1 MVEQLFF
8 KYAKELGQKSGLYL
22 SGAYLSFAL
31 KLPQLISMEENR
43 QQMLKRMILVQV
55 ALYVVI
61 LFFVWFAW
69 FAFNDLE
76 ANNVI
81 RRSTHVERFLYS
93 LIFTVLYT
101 ASSIWVLR
109 VTRKTHKLRSQAIDK
124 KFQTVEEAS
133 QLREQFMAN
142 MSHEIRT
149 PLNAI
154 IGFTHVLTRSN
165 LQPAQQELANNI
177 QTSSETLLNIVN
189 DILDFSKIEAG
200 MLVLEKTPFDL
211 PSLLYSVRQMFMEK
225 ARAKDLSLDFDLA
238 PGLSQQVQG
247 DPTRVTQIFVNLLS
261 NAIKFTQRGGVLVRA
276 TLLETTA
283 NRVHIQVEVRDTGIG
298 IPQDQLERVFE
309 RFTQSDEQ
317 TTRLYG
323 GTGLGLPIV
332 KQLAEAMQGSISVKS
347 EPGLGSVFTLVLPF
361 EVATVENVIETP
373 KEIDEKNVDLPH
385 LQLLVAED
393 NPMNRRV
400 VELLFEEWGFPYS
413 MVHNGREAV
422 ELLRENPER
431 FDLVFMDIQ
440 MPEMDG
446 YEATRQIRQDLG
458 LNVPIVAMTAHA
470 LAGEREKCIRLG
482 MNDYI
487 AKPFREAEFRQIIT
501 RFAPKITSPT
511 PLELDREYLQETTL
525 GNAAYQK
532 ELAQI
537 FLAQTPKDLDAIHAA
552 LHTNDLSAA
561 AKAAHN
567 MKSTVG
573 YMGFA
578 KNIGQ
583 QLAAFEGA
591 CEQGKNL
598 LELQSHLQQINSMV
612 EQAREVVEKEFIV

>member
-1 MVEQLFF
+1 MIEQIIF
-8 KYAKELGQKSGLYL
+8 KYAKEFGQKSGV
-22 SGAYLSFAL
+22 YLSFAF
-31 KLPQLISMEENR
+31 KIPHWVNMEENR
-43 QQMLKRMILVQV
+43 QQILNRMVMIQIIL
-55 ALYVVI
+55 YIGI
-61 LFFVWFAW
+61 LIFVWASW
-69 FAFNDLE
+69 VAFNDLE
-76 ANNVI
+76 ANGIV
-81 RRSTHVERFLYS
+81 RDTRMERFWYS
-93 LIFTVLYT
+93 LIFTLLYT
-101 ASSIWVLR
+101 ASSIWLFR
-109 VTRKTHKLRSQAIDK
+109 VNKKTHRMRSLAIDK

-154 IGFTHVLTRSN
+154 LGFTSLLTRAD
-165 LQPAQQELANNI
+165 LKPQQRELANNI
-177 QTSSETLLNIVN
+177 QNSSETLLTIVN

-200 MLVLEKTPFDL
+200 MLILEKTPFDL
-211 PSLLYSVRQMFMEK
+211 HGLLHSVQQMFLEK
-225 ARAKDLSLDFDLA
+225 ARAKNLSLDFDLA
-238 PGLSQQVQG
+238 PDLPQKLLG

-261 NAIKFTQRGGVLVRA
+261 NAIKFTHRGGVLVRA
-276 TLLETTA
+276 RTLEPLEKNQA
-283 NRVHIQVEVRDTGIG
+283 RIQVEVRDTGIG
-298 IPQDQLERVFE
+298 IPGEQIERVFQ

-332 KQLAEAMQGSISVKS
+332 KQLAEAMSGSIQVRS
-347 EPGLGSVFTLVLPF
+347 EVGLGSTFTLTLPL
-361 EVATVENVIETP
+361 ELVNDET
-373 KEIDEKNVDLPH
+373 ELAIDAQADEAAIDLPH
-385 LQLLVAED
+385 LRLLVAED

-400 VELLFEEWGFPYS
+400 VELLFEEWKFQYT

-422 ELLRENPER
+422 EILRENPGR

-446 YEATRQIRQDLG
+446 YEATRQIRQNLG
-458 LNVPIVAMTAHA
+458 LSLPIIAMTAHA

-487 AKPFREAEFRQIIT
+487 SKPFREAEFRQIIAH
-501 RFAPKITSPT
+501 FAPKHPSTYL
-511 PLELDREYLQETTL
+511 LELDRGYLQETTM
-525 GNAAYQK
+525 GNAAYQR

-537 FLAQTPKDLDAIHAA
+537 FLTQSPKDLDAIHAA
-552 LHTNDLSAA
+552 LHNKDLLSA

-573 YMGFA
+573 YMGFS

-583 QLAAFEGA
+583 QLAAFEEA
-591 CEQGKNL
+591 CMQSKNPKAL
-598 LELQSHLQQINSMV
+598 LEELQEIKAMT
-612 EQAREVVEKEFIV
+612 EQAKAMIEAEFLP

>member
-8 KYAKELGQKSGLYL
+8 RYAKELGQKSSTYL
-22 SGAYLSFAL
+22 LDAYLSFAL
-31 KLPQLISMEENR
+31 KLPQLINMEENR
-43 QQMLKRMILVQV
+43 QQMLKRMMLVQV
-55 ALYVVI
+55 MLYVVI

-76 ANNVI
+76 ANNLI

-101 ASSIWVLR
+101 ISSIWVLR
-109 VTRKTHKLRSQAIDK
+109 VTRKTHQLRSQAIDK

-154 IGFTHVLTRSN
+154 IGFTNVLTRTN
-165 LQPAQQELANNI
+165 LQPAQQELTNNI

-211 PSLLYSVRQMFMEK
+211 PSLLHSVQQMFREK

-238 PGLSQQVQG
+238 PGLAQQVQG

-261 NAIKFTQRGGVLVRA
+261 NAIKFTQRGGVLVHA
-276 TLLETTA
+276 TILETTA
-283 NRVHIQVEVRDTGIG
+283 NRVRIQVEVRDTGIG
-298 IPQDQLERVFE
+298 IPRDQIERIFE

-347 EPGLGSVFTLVLPF
+347 EPGFGSMFTLVLPF
-361 EVATVENVIETP
+361 ELAAVENRIEAP
-373 KEIDEKNVDLPH
+373 KVADEKTMDFSH

-400 VELLFEEWGFPYS
+400 VELLFEEWGFQYS

-422 ELLRENPER
+422 ELLCENPER

-446 YEATRQIRQDLG
+446 YEATRQIRQELG

-487 AKPFREAEFRQIIT
+487 AKPFREAEFRQIVT
-501 RFAPKITSPT
+501 RFAPKITVSVA
-511 PLELDREYLQETTL
+511 LELDREYLQETTL
-525 GNAAYQK
+525 GNATYQR

-552 LHTNDLSAA
+552 LHANDLSAA

-583 QLAAFEGA
+583 QLSAFEEA

-598 LELQSHLQQINSMV
+598 LELHSHLQQINSMV
-612 EQAREVVEKEFIV
+612 EQARGVVEKEFIH